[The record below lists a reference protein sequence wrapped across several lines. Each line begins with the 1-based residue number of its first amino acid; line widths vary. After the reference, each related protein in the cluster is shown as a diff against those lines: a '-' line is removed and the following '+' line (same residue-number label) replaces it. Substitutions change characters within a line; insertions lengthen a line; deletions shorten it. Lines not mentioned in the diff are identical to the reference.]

1 MINSKDILARLL
13 ATENLTVVHQ
23 NVRTASFNV
32 KDRVLTLPIWEDME
46 AFTYDHLVGHEVGHA
61 LYTPLDGWHDSVSTR
76 GPAFKSFLNVI
87 EDARIEKLIQ
97 RKYPGLRRSFVK
109 SYTKMMDEGFFGD
122 DIDGIN
128 KLGLID
134 RINTYFKC
142 GRSAGVRI
150 EADEMVWVNEIEVAE
165 TWEQV
170 VDIAD
175 RMYAKA
181 KAEEEEKQA
190 MREAEEPDPQDEW
203 EDEDEDVESTSTDG
217 DSDDAEDEESTE
229 TGSSSTA
236 ADEGEEEEGEVEETA
251 GSSPSAGATGE
262 PMSKTDEALRDSIA
276 EELSNDL
283 DGADI
288 YNLNNDYSSKIAS
301 KFIVGYKEILK
312 DFADLNDTT
321 RKTRNGYDYQIL
333 QKRHWE
339 TKDYAAMAEDM
350 YVKFMAN
357 NKKTINYLVKEFEMK
372 KSAAQ
377 YARATTAKT
386 GVIDPVLMNTYRYN
400 DDIFR
405 KATIVP
411 DGKNHG
417 MIMYL
422 DWSGSMSRD
431 LFNTVEQT
439 LNLVMFCRQVGI
451 PFRVY
456 AFTSQ
461 WDRMDEYE
469 DLKIACP
476 SNAAFPENGF
486 RLLEFFNNKMNKQQ
500 LAKMSKILL
509 LLAKEP
515 YDVQTPYRLGGT
527 PLESAILL
535 APAVFNMFQKD
546 NRVDVV
552 NTVFLTD
559 GDSHSAYVQ
568 LDREVDGCEY
578 RRSQDIAGLTGYYR
592 TPNIVS
598 MTCPV
603 TKKRYRLRKGQITKT
618 LLKMYGDTTGSNVI
632 GFRIMS
638 SSKHHGVREI
648 EHFGFDYTAASKI
661 WSNLAKEKY
670 VSVTGVGYDKFF
682 ILKGG
687 KNLETSNG
695 AFEVAEDAK
704 KGQITTAFKK
714 ANKSKLVSRS
724 LLNEF
729 IKEVA

>member
-509 LLAKEP
+509 LLAKEA
-515 YDVQTPYRLGGT
+515 YDVQVPYRLGGT
-527 PLESAILL
+527 PLETAILL
-535 APAVFNMFQKD
+535 APAVLNMFQKD

-568 LDREVDGCEY
+568 LDDEERGY
-578 RRSQDIAGLTGYYR
+578 RHSYDIAGLTGYYR
-592 TPNIVS
+592 APNIVS

-638 SSKHHGVREI
+638 SSKNHGVREI
-648 EHFGFDYTAASKI
+648 EHFGFDYTAASTI
-661 WSNLAKEKY
+661 WSNLVKEKY
-670 VSVTGVGYDKFF
+670 VGVTGVGYNKFF

-687 KNLETSNG
+687 KSLETSNG
-695 AFEVAEDAK
+695 AFEVADDAK
-704 KGQITTAFKK
+704 KGAIASAFKK